1 MASPDD
7 RVLAGVITAAHGI
20 KGEVK
25 LKSFTA
31 DPQAIAA
38 YGPLLASTGERFE
51 IQKLKAQKDG
61 FIATLKGVGDR
72 NRAETL
78 KGVELFVPRRQL
90 PELQDDEVYIHDLIG
105 VTAVDM
111 SGENFGTVVAVPNFG
126 AGDLIEIRR
135 TGAGASETV
144 LVPFARSYVPE
155 IDLAKG
161 RIVIDLPAT
170 WLDEDDGQ
178 DG

>member
-7 RVLAGVITAAHGI
+7 KVLAGIITAAHGI

-31 DPQAIAA
+31 DPRAIAA

-51 IQKLKAQKDG
+51 IARLKARKDG

-72 NRAETL
+72 NKAETL
-78 KGVELFVPRRQL
+78 KGVELFVPRNRL
-90 PELQDDEVYIHDLIG
+90 PALQDDEVYIHDLIG
-105 VTAVDM
+105 ATVVDG
-111 SGENFGTVVAVPNFG
+111 SGEIFGTVVAVPNFG
-126 AGDLIEIRR
+126 AGDLIEIRPDGSR
-135 TGAGASETV
+135 DTV

-155 IDLAKG
+155 IDLAK
-161 RIVIDLPAT
+161 REIVIDLPEAY
-170 WLDEDDGQ
+170 LEESEPEES
-178 DG
+178 

>member
-7 RVLAGVITAAHGI
+7 KVLAGVITGAHGI

-31 DPQAIAA
+31 DPKAIAA
-38 YGPLLASTGERFE
+38 YGALLASTGERFE
-51 IQKLKAQKDG
+51 IQRLKAQKDG

-78 KGVELFVPRRQL
+78 KGVELFVQRRQL
-90 PELQDDEVYIHDLIG
+90 PAPEADEVYIHDLIG
-105 VTAVDM
+105 VTVMDM
-111 SGENFGTVVAVPNFG
+111 GGEKFGTVVAVPNFG

-135 TGAGASETV
+135 DGAEETV
-144 LVPFARSYVPE
+144 LVPFAQDYVPE

-170 WLDEDDGQ
+170 WLDEDERQRG
-178 DG
+178 

>member
-7 RVLAGVITAAHGI
+7 RVLAGVITGAHGI

-31 DPQAIAA
+31 DPKAIAR

-51 IQKLKAQKDG
+51 IQKLKPQKDG
-61 FIATLKGVGDR
+61 FIATLKGVSDR

-78 KGVELFVPRRQL
+78 KGVELFVMRRQL
-90 PELQDDEVYIHDLIG
+90 PEAEDGEIYVHDLIG
-105 VTAVDM
+105 VTAVTA
-111 SGENFGTVVAVPNFG
+111 SGEKFGTVVAVPNFG

-135 TGAGASETV
+135 EGAEETV
-144 LVPFARSYVPE
+144 LVPFAQDYVPK
-155 IDLAKG
+155 IDLE
-161 RIVIDLPAT
+161 RRELVLDLPET
-170 WLDEDDGQ
+170 YLDEGEAEER
-178 DG
+178 

>member
-78 KGVELFVPRRQL
+78 KGVELFVQRRQL
-90 PELQDDEVYIHDLIG
+90 PEPEADEVYIHDLLG
-105 VTAVDM
+105 VTVVDM
-111 SGENFGTVVAVPNFG
+111 SGEKFGTVVAVPNFG

-135 TGAGASETV
+135 DGAEETV
-144 LVPFARSYVPE
+144 LVPFAQDYVPE
-155 IDLAKG
+155 FDLAKG

-178 DG
+178 KG

>member
-7 RVLAGVITAAHGI
+7 DKVLAGIITGAHGI

-25 LKSFTA
+25 LRSFTA

-51 IQKLKAQKDG
+51 IERLKPQKNG

-72 NRAETL
+72 NKAETL
-78 KGVELFVPRRQL
+78 KGVELFVPRPQL
-90 PELQDDEVYIHDLIG
+90 PELQKDEVYIHDLIG
-105 VTAVDM
+105 VRVVDKNGA
-111 SGENFGTVVAVPNFG
+111 SFGTVVAMPNFG

-135 TGAGASETV
+135 DGTEETV
-144 LVPFARSYVPE
+144 LVPFAQDYVPV
-155 IDLAKG
+155 IDLAK
-161 RIVIDLPAT
+161 REMVIDLPET
-170 WLDEDDGQ
+170 YLDDGEPEH
-178 DG
+178 G

>member
-111 SGENFGTVVAVPNFG
+111 SGADFGTVVAVPNFG

-135 TGAGASETV
+135 AGAGETV

-155 IDLAKG
+155 VDLAKG
-161 RIVIDLPAT
+161 RIVIDLPET
-170 WLDEDDGQ
+170 WLDDG
-178 DG
+178 DGRDG